1 MKFAHYILVA
11 VALLALIGGYAVKTY
26 WIPTDT
32 KYIGQF
38 TYQDP
43 VSRDIDTFTV
53 TDLTTADAGIRLVE
67 VNEVSLGAFQP
78 AAGGTYRLQTSIGS
92 TDTSIRLASFEEP
105 ISDLPITMTSL
116 TSDIGYGTVDPQSST
131 RKEFVSF
138 TGITQN
144 SDGTATLTGVTRGLA
159 FLYPFTASTTLR
171 QAHPGQSIFIL
182 SDSPQLFDEYTKRR
196 NNEWITGTWGF
207 NLAPTTTD
215 TCNSAAELCNKTYV
229 DSLSIAGAPTST
241 EDTLGIVELAT
252 HLEMGSSTASSTE
265 GRPLVLLSRYATTTP
280 TASGCS
286 SGPCVVGSYFQGLS
300 ASWISSTIEYVF
312 GNFVATNATT
322 TNATTTN
329 LALIKA
335 GVNGGL
341 LKTTSTGIVTKAS
354 TSTDY
359 QAQKLVAINRTD
371 VNPGAGAFATSTETM
386 FISGG
391 TLTSSSTIEVQGAGS
406 IAEAGGSVYL
416 RLSDGT
422 TIANVGLGAPGTG
435 RTWGVRFKMLVAM
448 NTAVTAQE
456 FVGYSDNMEEGTVS
470 AIRAGDNIDSEGT
483 SAIDFSQDQTIVLVV
498 QGSGA
503 GDPNIAQHYI
513 IVEP

>member
-138 TGITQN
+138 TGISQN

-171 QAHPGQSIFIL
+171 QAHP
-182 SDSPQLFDEYTKRR
+182 
-196 NNEWITGTWGF
+196 
-207 NLAPTTTD
+207 
-215 TCNSAAELCNKTYV
+215 
-229 DSLSIAGAPTST
+229 
-241 EDTLGIVELAT
+241 
-252 HLEMGSSTASSTE
+252 
-265 GRPLVLLSRYATTTP
+265 
-280 TASGCS
+280 
-286 SGPCVVGSYFQGLS
+286 
-300 ASWISSTIEYVF
+300 
-312 GNFVATNATT
+312 
-322 TNATTTN
+322 
-329 LALIKA
+329 
-335 GVNGGL
+335 
-341 LKTTSTGIVTKAS
+341 
-354 TSTDY
+354 
-359 QAQKLVAINRTD
+359 
-371 VNPGAGAFATSTETM
+371 
-386 FISGG
+386 
-391 TLTSSSTIEVQGAGS
+391 
-406 IAEAGGSVYL
+406 
-416 RLSDGT
+416 
-422 TIANVGLGAPGTG
+422 
-435 RTWGVRFKMLVAM
+435 
-448 NTAVTAQE
+448 
-456 FVGYSDNMEEGTVS
+456 
-470 AIRAGDNIDSEGT
+470 
-483 SAIDFSQDQTIVLVV
+483 
-498 QGSGA
+498 
-503 GDPNIAQHYI
+503 
-513 IVEP
+513 